1 MQVVF
6 QYQCQSHAPL
16 PQPPSLDAAINQLLG
31 GVMSTVERA
40 AHSPSGQGPSTTV
53 TVLH

>member
-1 MQVVF
+1 MHP
-6 QYQCQSHAPL
+6 SL
-16 PQPPSLDAAINQLLG
+16 QPPLLSDAAINQLLG
-31 GVMSTVERA
+31 GVMSTVERG